1 MENNASDTDPTQQLS
16 EKVSPDASPESPSL
30 SALEERRRASNYLSG
45 WALHLLTT
53 ALMLAIFLPQVEG
66 TIAATALVSITN
78 DLRGFNESSWIITAY
93 MLTYTCF
100 LIISAKLSDI
110 FGRKSLLLVSVGLF
124 VIFSAACAGAQSMTQ
139 LIILRAFQ
147 GIGASGTYAL
157 VTVILFEL
165 VPSEK
170 YASYTSILAA
180 ILGVSLVIGPIL
192 GGIICNFTTWRWIF
206 IINVILGA
214 IAIVL
219 LSLALPK
226 NYPHHHLPESMYKPK
241 TLRESFSRQQFGRV
255 DFLGTGLLLCAA
267 ILLIVALEETGVDYN
282 WNSGFIIAVLT
293 ISIISW
299 ISFFAWSWKITS
311 WDGTREP
318 IFPWRFVT
326 SRTCAGLFIIVFLTG
341 MPLTVALV
349 QLPLRFQVVNGLSQL
364 NAGVR
369 LLPFLAFTPVGSMVT
384 AGVEGKLK
392 VPPLYM
398 FIAASCLQIA
408 AFTLLSFSP
417 TDSHINHAQYGYQ
430 AMAAIAIGSSLA
442 SLTVMAPFMVEE
454 RDKCSCST
462 YHFDV
467 LANIIVAVAM
477 AAVLQF
483 RTMGGA
489 IGLAIVTTVMNRYI
503 KTHLSEILTPNQVH
517 DILRSTE
524 SLALLPPS
532 ALRPV
537 TETFA
542 RGFNL
547 QMRILIG
554 TSVAQIPF
562 SMLVWQKKQIVV

>member
-1 MENNASDTDPTQQLS
+1 
-16 EKVSPDASPESPSL
+16 
-30 SALEERRRASNYLSG
+30 
-45 WALHLLTT
+45 
-53 ALMLAIFLPQVEG
+53 MLAIFLPQVEG
-66 TIAATALVSITN
+66 TIAATALISITN

-180 ILGVSLVIGPIL
+180 ILGASLVIGPIL

-214 IAIVL
+214 ITIVL

-241 TLRESFSRQQFGRV
+241 TLSESFSRQQFGRV
-255 DFLGTGLLLCAA
+255 DFIGTGLLLCAA
-267 ILLIVALEETGVDYN
+267 ILLIVALEETGIDYK

-299 ISFFAWSWKITS
+299 ISFFAWSWRITS

-318 IFPWRFVT
+318 IFPWRFLT

-349 QLPLRFQVVNGLSQL
+349 QLLLRFQVVNGLSQL

-369 LLPFLAFTPVGSMVT
+369 LLPFLAFTPAGSMVT
-384 AGVEGKLK
+384 AGVEGKFK

-430 AMAAIAIGSSLA
+430 AMAAIAIGSSLT

-454 RDKCSCST
+454 RDKS
-462 YHFDV
+462 
-467 LANIIVAVAM
+467 VAM

-517 DILRSTE
+517 EILRSTE

-562 SMLVWQKKQIVV
+562 SMLVWRKKQIVV

>member
-1 MENNASDTDPTQQLS
+1 MENSASDTDPIPRIS
-16 EKVSPDASPESPSL
+16 EKVCFDAN
-30 SALEERRRASNYLSG
+30 LE
-45 WALHLLTT
+45 
-53 ALMLAIFLPQVEG
+53 LMLAIFLPQVEG
-66 TIAATALVSITN
+66 TIAATALISITN

-180 ILGVSLVIGPIL
+180 ILGASLVIGPIL

-214 IAIVL
+214 ITI
-219 LSLALPK
+219 
-226 NYPHHHLPESMYKPK
+226 SMYKPK
-241 TLRESFSRQQFGRV
+241 TLSESFSRQQFGRV
-255 DFLGTGLLLCAA
+255 DFIGTGLLLCAA
-267 ILLIVALEETGVDYN
+267 ILLIVALEETGIDYK

-299 ISFFAWSWKITS
+299 ISFFAWSWRITS

-318 IFPWRFVT
+318 IFPWRFLT

-349 QLPLRFQVVNGLSQL
+349 QLLLRFQVVNGLSQL

-369 LLPFLAFTPVGSMVT
+369 LLPFLAFTPAGSMVT
-384 AGVEGKLK
+384 AGVEGKFK

-430 AMAAIAIGSSLA
+430 AMAAIAIGSSLT

-454 RDKCSCST
+454 RDKS
-462 YHFDV
+462 
-467 LANIIVAVAM
+467 VAM

-517 DILRSTE
+517 EILRSTE

-562 SMLVWQKKQIVV
+562 SMLVWRKKQIVV